1 MSRKASA
8 NHLMT
13 AVAAGLCL
21 LASSACR
28 KDDPA
33 SNGAGAATAASAAQT
48 GTAGQSGVAASAP
61 AAAEGSAAKY
71 GAPGQPIHLVV
82 GYQPYYSESWSGVV
96 VNGLGLWKKYLPEGS
111 SVEFQIGL
119 QGSVIVNAMLA
130 DKQQIGYLGDT
141 PAIVAATK
149 RSVADLRIVAH
160 IGASQDQC
168 NVFFVRTD
176 APQFATPVEAI
187 HWLNGKIVAV
197 PKGSC
202 TDRFARAVF
211 AKEKVEPAEYL
222 NQNVELI
229 TSGFR
234 AKKLDA
240 AVIWEPT
247 ASRLVSEGLAR
258 RIATG
263 KDVGES
269 DAAFIDMRA
278 DLIEQRP
285 DVVTGW
291 LRAELE
297 AEEYLAKPE
306 HSREVAQLAK
316 AQTTGFEEAVLWQAI
331 YGRRASG
338 EGQELRLTLP
348 FGFTDASR
356 EHIRR
361 ATAFLHEIKSID
373 VAELPADAVVNRF
386 TDDILRERGSKEPGQ
401 VFAQNNPYPK

>member
-1 MSRKASA
+1 MFHE
-8 NHLMT
+8 NL
-13 AVAAGLCL
+13 AAGVMTRLVLGLWL
-21 LASSACR
+21 LAAGCR
-28 KDDPA
+28 KESAGVEPTAQGSPA
-33 SNGAGAATAASAAQT
+33 VPAAQT
-48 GTAGQSGVAASAP
+48 GVAAASPAP
-61 AAAEGSAAKY
+61 RQVSTSKY
-71 GAPGQPIHLVV
+71 GQPGEPVHLVV
-82 GYQPYYSESWSGVV
+82 GYQPYYSESWSGIV
-96 VNGLGLWKKYLPEGS
+96 VNGLGLWKKYLPQGS

-149 RSVADLRIVAH
+149 RNVADLRIVAH
-160 IGASQDQC
+160 IGSSQDQC

-187 HWLNGKIVAV
+187 HWLNGKTVAV

-211 AKEKVEPAEYL
+211 AKEKIEPAEYL

-285 DVVTGW
+285 DVVTAW

-297 AEEYLAKPE
+297 AEEYLANPQN
-306 HSREVAQLAK
+306 SREVARLAK
-316 AQTTGFEEAVLWQAI
+316 AQTTGFEESVLWNAI
-331 YGRRASG
+331 YGRRSTA
-338 EGQELRLTLP
+338 EGQEVRLSLP

-356 EHIRR
+356 DHIRR

-373 VAELPADAVVNRF
+373 VPELPPDAVVSRF
-386 TDDILRERGSKEPGQ
+386 TDDILRERGLKQPVGQ
-401 VFAQNNPYPK
+401 VFAQNDPYQK

>member
-1 MSRKASA
+1 MFHETFVMRV
-8 NHLMT
+8 MT
-13 AVAAGLCL
+13 PLALGLWLFAAGCRNENPDAQLTASGSPPV
-21 LASSACR
+21 LAA
-28 KDDPA
+28 P
-33 SNGAGAATAASAAQT
+33 T
-48 GTAGQSGVAASAP
+48 GVAAPSPAP
-61 AAAEGSAAKY
+61 GVASVSKY
-71 GAPGQPIHLVV
+71 GQAGEPVHLVV
-82 GYQPYYSESWSGVV
+82 GYQPYYSESWSGIV
-96 VNGLGLWKKYLPEGS
+96 VNGLGLWKKYLPQGS

-149 RSVADLRIVAH
+149 RNVADLRIVAH
-160 IGASQDQC
+160 IGSSQDQC

-176 APQFATPVEAI
+176 APQFATPIEAI

-211 AKEKVEPAEYL
+211 AKEKIEPAEYL

-285 DVVTGW
+285 DVVTAW

-297 AEEYLAKPE
+297 AEEYLANPQN
-306 HSREVAQLAK
+306 SREVAQFAR
-316 AQTTGFEEAVLWQAI
+316 AQTTGFEESVLWNAI
-331 YGRRASG
+331 YGRRSNA
-338 EGQELRLTLP
+338 EGQELRLSLP
-348 FGFTDASR
+348 FAFTDASR

-373 VAELPADAVVNRF
+373 VPELPPDAVVSRF
-386 TDDILRERGSKEPGQ
+386 TDEILRERGSKQPVGQ
-401 VFAQNNPYPK
+401 VFAQNDPYQK

>member
-1 MSRKASA
+1 MAHQSVVTR
-8 NHLMT
+8 
-13 AVAAGLCL
+13 AVARIGFALCL
-21 LASSACR
+21 VAAVACQTESAR
-28 KDDPA
+28 
-33 SNGAGAATAASAAQT
+33 AGATAQAEASPGAK
-48 GTAGQSGVAASAP
+48 AGNEADIARGAP
-61 AAAEGSAAKY
+61 AASRAPSATKY
-71 GAPGQPIHLVV
+71 GNPGEPIHLVV
-82 GYQPYYSESWSGVV
+82 GYQPYYSESWSGIV
-96 VNGLGLWKKYLPEGS
+96 VNGLELWKKHLPAGS
-111 SVEFQIGL
+111 NVEFEIGL

-149 RSVADLRIVAH
+149 RGVADLRIVAH
-160 IGASQDQC
+160 IGSSQDQC
-168 NVFFVRTD
+168 NVFFVRND
-176 APQFATPVEAI
+176 APQFATPAEAI
-187 HWLNGKIVAV
+187 RWLNGKTVAV

-211 AKEKVEPAEYL
+211 AKQKIEPGAYL

-285 DVVTGW
+285 DVVTAW

-297 AEEYLAKPE
+297 AEQFLANPQN
-306 HSREVAQLAK
+306 SRQVAQLAK
-316 AQTTGFEEAVLWQAI
+316 AQTTGFEEQVLWQAI
-331 YGRRASG
+331 YGRRSSG
-338 EGQELRLTLP
+338 EDQELRLQLP

-373 VAELPADAVVNRF
+373 VPELPTDAILSRF
-386 TDDILRERGSKEPGQ
+386 TDEILRESGSAEPVRQ
-401 VFAQNNPYPK
+401 IFAQNDPYPK